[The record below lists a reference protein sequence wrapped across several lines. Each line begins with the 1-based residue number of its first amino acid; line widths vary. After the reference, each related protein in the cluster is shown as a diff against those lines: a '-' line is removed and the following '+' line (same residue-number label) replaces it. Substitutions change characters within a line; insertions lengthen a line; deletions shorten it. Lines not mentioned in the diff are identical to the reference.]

1 MNESGFNKTLNMNKE
16 KISFLSSAF
25 RVIISIWFWI
35 EVFGIAALM
44 YPIALIIFILTIGFD
59 KKMAIMHRF
68 TSIWAW
74 ISLSLNPLWRITVV
88 GREKINPRATYVMVS
103 NHQSGADVIVLF
115 LLWTH
120 FKWIAKKSLFLYP
133 FIGWTMYLN
142 GYLALERG
150 RQGSMKRMMLEAGRL
165 IREGNSIM
173 MFPEGTRS
181 KDGKI
186 QPFKSG
192 AFHLALNNQVPIL
205 PIAIRGTSQ
214 AIRKGGLL
222 INPNHNIRAEVLAP
236 IPYSEIKDLDPK
248 AVAAMVHGKIAAALE
263 KKAS

>member
-1 MNESGFNKTLNMNKE
+1 MNKD
-16 KISFLSSAF
+16 KTSLLRNTF

-44 YPIALIIFILTIGFD
+44 YPIALILYIFTIGFD

-68 TSIWAW
+68 TSLWAW
-74 ISLSLNPLWRITVV
+74 ISLSLNPLWKIKVT
-88 GREKINPRATYVMVS
+88 GRDKINPHATYVMVS

-120 FKWIAKKSLFLYP
+120 FKWIAKKTLFLYP

-150 RQGSMKRMMLEAGRL
+150 RQGSMKKMMREAGRL

-181 KDGKI
+181 KDGRI
-186 QPFKSG
+186 QPFKTG
-192 AFHLALNNQVPIL
+192 AFHLALNNQVPVL
-205 PIAIRGTSQ
+205 PIAIRGTSH

-222 INPNHNIRAEVLAP
+222 INPNHEIRAEVLDP
-236 IPYSEIKDLDPK
+236 IPYAMIKDLDPK
-248 AVAAMVHGKIAAALE
+248 AVAAMVHEKIAKALE
-263 KKAS
+263 KKTL